1 MGMVKVPK
9 GKKFI
14 KKNERMNQLYLVVQ
28 GKVQQ
33 ICGKNSYLIESGNLV
48 GLAGCDREIYLSDY
62 VTAGRMCPV
71 YISL

>member
-33 ICGKNSYLIESGNLV
+33 ICREEFLSDRKRESG
-48 GLAGCDREIYLSDY
+48 GTC
-62 VTAGRMCPV
+62 RM
-71 YISL
+71 